1 VSEIT
6 APQPLQ
12 NNKHEQCGSRPQSA
26 SPPASPQS
34 RQKSLDPRN
43 EPRGRPVIASKE
55 IPAAYEKA
63 RSRCTAD
70 DGLAVRRGGD
80 RTLVRNPLHG
90 AKVTGTGGRDDA
102 DRHQVMEGKLDGDKI
117 VLDVEAGSAPIH
129 LELQVRG
136 DDMTGEASRT
146 RGDGA
151 KQTAKIAV
159 KREKQ

>member
-1 VSEIT
+1 MKKLALAALLMT
-6 APQPLQ
+6 AWL
-12 NNKHEQCGSRPQSA
+12 SA
-26 SPPASPQS
+26 AEVTGRWSGTLSILTGDGQTREEPVLLIL
-34 RQKSLDPRN
+34 RQ
-43 EPRGRPVIASKE
+43 E
-55 IPAAYEKA
+55 
-63 RSRCTAD
+63 
-70 DGLAVRRGGD
+70 
-80 RTLVRNPLHG
+80 G

-136 DDMTGEASRT
+136 DDMIGEASRT